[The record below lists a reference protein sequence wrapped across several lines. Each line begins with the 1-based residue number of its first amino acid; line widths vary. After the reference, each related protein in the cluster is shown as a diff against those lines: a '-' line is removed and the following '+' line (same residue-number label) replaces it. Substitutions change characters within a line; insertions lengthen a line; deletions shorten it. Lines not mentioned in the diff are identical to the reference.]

1 MSRDQTKITN
11 TINSLNEG
19 DEVRVAWA
27 KNGNRSVEAGKVW
40 NPADS
45 NYWGLGPDLL
55 NPTDPQLISI
65 TVTKRAPDNASQPA
79 LGTLAVWYTKSGA
92 IIAAQRAKK
101 GWYVAAGPGPVTWSS
116 LVKKNGKPDTLLAP
130 GSTPAAPTIN
140 TLTARALGWIDISA
154 TLGSDNG
161 SPITDVL
168 WRATADL
175 GEGIFDDTGWT
186 SSGQATGNFS
196 IQVVAGYVYSVRI
209 RSVSARGVG
218 PDSNTKTVTTI

>member
-55 NPTDPQLISI
+55 NPTDPELMAI

-79 LGTLAVWYTKSGA
+79 LGALAIWYTKSGS

-116 LVKKNGKPDTLLAP
+116 LVKKNGKPDTILLAGLP
-130 GSTPAAPTIN
+130 PAAPTIN
-140 TLTARALGWIDISA
+140 TLTPSPVGNIAIAA

-161 SPITDVL
+161 SAITDVQ
-168 WRATADL
+168 WRATATLND
-175 GEGIFDDTGWT
+175 GIFDDTGWT

-196 IQVVAGYVYSVRI
+196 IQVVAGYLYSVRI
-209 RSVSARGVG
+209 RSVSSRGVG
-218 PDSNTKTVTTI
+218 PDSNTATVTTT